1 MVLYLRR
8 FAFGNIGLRGS
19 GVCCDGL
26 SAASRYFFL
35 RSSCTLW
42 TPRRM
47 TSAFDT
53 LSSSIHSSS
62 FSAVALSR
70 RTLREMSFGLSVGR
84 PIFLFPNTITSLF
97 GVANIIT
104 YRRRK
109 VERILRSCRGRRG
122 RRPLRGL
129 NHWPIPL
136 ERKGG
141 AWYNIYVVLPLAIS
155 ACGEAVRFLIGVRRF
170 PSFFIKVVIH
180 FSDTTPDYFRS
191 GNLHLLTA
199 YFQFLYG
206 LFVKAYF
213 DVNVFWTVCRTPY
226 FFSGHRTPPF
236 AVAKSFYLMRPQK
249 SIGGDIIL

>member
-19 GVCCDGL
+19 GAVCGGL

-109 VERILRSCRGRRG
+109 VKRILRSCRGRRP
-122 RRPLRGL
+122 RRPVSRNLPASDRRAAALGGPFPGTSRL
-129 NHWPIPL
+129 PIDGPPPSV
-136 ERKGG
+136 
-141 AWYNIYVVLPLAIS
+141 A
-155 ACGEAVRFLIGVRRF
+155 RF
-170 PSFFIKVVIH
+170 PEL
-180 FSDTTPDYFRS
+180 PGFR
-191 GNLHLLTA
+191 
-199 YFQFLYG
+199 
-206 LFVKAYF
+206 
-213 DVNVFWTVCRTPY
+213 
-226 FFSGHRTPPF
+226 
-236 AVAKSFYLMRPQK
+236 
-249 SIGGDIIL
+249 

>member
-19 GVCCDGL
+19 GAVCGGL

-97 GVANIIT
+97 GGANDIT

-109 VERILRSCRGRRG
+109 VKKILLGGCNLVGADLCVRPCGPSPDSPPCPGIGPVRGPG
-122 RRPLRGL
+122 PAKKNPLRQESG
-129 NHWPIPL
+129 PPPG
-136 ERKGG
+136 RPAFCVRQFYGS
-141 AWYNIYVVLPLAIS
+141 VPSRIS
-155 ACGEAVRFLIGVRRF
+155 RTRST
-170 PSFFIKVVIH
+170 PS
-180 FSDTTPDYFRS
+180 STE
-191 GNLHLLTA
+191 N
-199 YFQFLYG
+199 
-206 LFVKAYF
+206 
-213 DVNVFWTVCRTPY
+213 RTSSP
-226 FFSGHRTPPF
+226 
-236 AVAKSFYLMRPQK
+236 AKPK
-249 SIGGDIIL
+249 P

>member
-19 GVCCDGL
+19 GAVCGGL

-109 VERILRSCRGRRG
+109 VKRILRSCRGRRP
-122 RRPLRGL
+122 RRPVSRKPGSSRKRADLCVRPFPDSPPCPGIGPVRGPGPTKKNPLRQESG
-129 NHWPIPL
+129 PPPG
-136 ERKGG
+136 RP
-141 AWYNIYVVLPLAIS
+141 AF
-155 ACGEAVRFLIGVRRF
+155 CVR
-170 PSFFIKVVIH
+170 
-180 FSDTTPDYFRS
+180 
-191 GNLHLLTA
+191 
-199 YFQFLYG
+199 QF
-206 LFVKAYF
+206 
-213 DVNVFWTVCRTPY
+213 
-226 FFSGHRTPPF
+226 
-236 AVAKSFYLMRPQK
+236 
-249 SIGGDIIL
+249 

>member
-1 MVLYLRR
+1 M
-8 FAFGNIGLRGS
+8 GGS

-26 SAASRYFFL
+26 SAASRHFVL

-97 GVANIIT
+97 GVANNIT

-109 VERILRSCRGRRG
+109 VKRILLFCRGRRP
-122 RRPLRGL
+122 RRPVYRKPGSSRKRADLCVRPDGPSPDSPPCPGIDPVRGPGPTKKNPLRQESG
-129 NHWPIPL
+129 PPPG
-136 ERKGG
+136 RP
-141 AWYNIYVVLPLAIS
+141 AFCVRQFYRSVPSRIS
-155 ACGEAVRFLIGVRRF
+155 R
-170 PSFFIKVVIH
+170 
-180 FSDTTPDYFRS
+180 TRS
-191 GNLHLLTA
+191 
-199 YFQFLYG
+199 
-206 LFVKAYF
+206 
-213 DVNVFWTVCRTPY
+213 
-226 FFSGHRTPPF
+226 TPPSTENRTSSP
-236 AVAKSFYLMRPQK
+236 AKPK
-249 SIGGDIIL
+249 P